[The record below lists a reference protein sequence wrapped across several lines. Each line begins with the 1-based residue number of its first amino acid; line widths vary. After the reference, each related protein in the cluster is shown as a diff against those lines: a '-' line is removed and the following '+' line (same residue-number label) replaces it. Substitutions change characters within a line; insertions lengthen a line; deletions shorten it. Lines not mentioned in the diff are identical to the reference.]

1 MVHIGNDWDDILRE
15 AFASPWYNELRDFLK
30 EEYSRFTVYPDMHDI
45 FNALKATPYAAV
57 KAVILGQDPYHNPL
71 EAHGMCF
78 SVKPGVRIPP
88 SLQNIY
94 KEKDPGMI
102 SISPSVWM
110 DCGAVLLILSDENK
124 LTSDQVSFL
133 EDLSDLCQTYVE
145 VFSSEGQTI
154 DEFEY
159 YLYELEEKLEVLLQ
173 PMRYLLNN

>member
-1 MVHIGNDWDDILRE
+1 MRE

-94 KEKDPGMI
+94 KEMND
-102 SISPSVWM
+102 
-110 DCGAVLLILSDENK
+110 
-124 LTSDQVSFL
+124 
-133 EDLSDLCQTYVE
+133 DLGLPIPKRIPETLGRARSAPPEHYTYRQAWRAL
-145 VFSSEGQTI
+145 FS
-154 DEFEY
+154 
-159 YLYELEEKLEVLLQ
+159 
-173 PMRYLLNN
+173 

>member
-1 MVHIGNDWDDILRE
+1 MRE

-94 KEKDPGMI
+94 KELNDDLGIPIPRNGYLKPWAEQG
-102 SISPSVWM
+102 
-110 DCGAVLLILSDENK
+110 VLLLNTILTVRRGEPYPHK
-124 LTSDQVSFL
+124 
-133 EDLSDLCQTYVE
+133 
-145 VFSSEGQTI
+145 
-154 DEFEY
+154 
-159 YLYELEEKLEVLLQ
+159 EKGW
-173 PMRYLLNN
+173 